1 MRRSVHN
8 IAAEKIKAQKARS
21 LIYKRPA
28 LASLGYETIMQELD
42 EISSEC
48 DEVRY
53 AMDISSVIDAL
64 DGEEEAAYEF
74 QMMFS
79 DLSYDCEQ
87 LYEKMYDSCREEEFD
102 DLTVALIGNRYDMV
116 GYDSYETDWYSLT
129 GYHEGLAVSEAG
141 KRIMRHTKAEML
153 SLIGQAMGTLLAFLD
168 LRQRYDYL
176 KATMDIIRGENSAHL
191 KLIAEI
197 EKAYEAAVDD
207 GTWNKGKAYRQFE
220 ELLNALPDRVWIE

>member
-1 MRRSVHN
+1 MT
-8 IAAEKIKAQKARS
+8 AEEIKAQKARAM
-21 LIYKRPA
+21 IYKRPA
-28 LASLGYETIMQELD
+28 LASLGYEAIIQELD

-48 DEVRY
+48 DEVSY

-64 DGEEEAAYEF
+64 DGEEETAHEF

-79 DLSYDCEQ
+79 DLSYDCSQ
-87 LYEKMYDSCREEEFD
+87 LYDKMYDSCREEEFD

-129 GYHEGLAVSEAG
+129 GYQEELAQTEAG
-141 KRIMRHTKAEML
+141 KRIMRHTKSEML

-168 LRQRYDYL
+168 LRQKYDYL

-191 KLIAEI
+191 KLIADI
-197 EKAYEAAVDD
+197 EKAYEAANADHFSKWGD
-207 GTWNKGKAYRQFE
+207 ETRKYD

>member
-1 MRRSVHN
+1 MT
-8 IAAEKIKAQKARS
+8 AEEIKAQKARS

-28 LASLGYETIMQELD
+28 LALLGYQTILEELD
-42 EISSEC
+42 TISSEC

-87 LYEKMYDSCREEEFD
+87 LYEKMYDSVREIEFD

-129 GYHEGLAVSEAG
+129 GYHEELAASEAG
-141 KRIMRHTKAEML
+141 KRIMRHTKSEML
-153 SLIGQAMGTLLAFLD
+153 SMIGQAMGTLLAFLD

-191 KLIAEI
+191 KLIADI
-197 EKAYEAAVDD
+197 EKAYEAATNED
-207 GTWNKGKAYRQFE
+207 TWSTAKAYRHFD
-220 ELLNALPDRVWIE
+220 ELVNALPDRVWIE

>member
-1 MRRSVHN
+1 MRRPVHN
-8 IAAEKIKAQKARS
+8 AEQIKAQKARS

-28 LASLGYETIMQELD
+28 LASMGYETIMSELE

-141 KRIMRHTKAEML
+141 KRIMRHTKSEML
-153 SLIGQAMGTLLAFLD
+153 SMIGQAMGTLLAFLD

-191 KLIAEI
+191 KLIADI

-207 GTWNKGKAYRQFE
+207 DTWSKGKAYRQFE
-220 ELLNALPDRVWIE
+220 KLLNALPDRVWIE

>member
-1 MRRSVHN
+1 MT
-8 IAAEKIKAQKARS
+8 AEEIKAQKARAM
-21 LIYKRPA
+21 IYKRPA
-28 LASLGYETIMQELD
+28 LASLGYETIIQELD

-48 DEVRY
+48 DEVSY

-64 DGEEEAAYEF
+64 DGEEETAHEF

-79 DLSYDCEQ
+79 DLSYDCSQ
-87 LYEKMYDSCREEEFD
+87 LYDKMYDSCCEEEFD

-129 GYHEGLAVSEAG
+129 GYQEELAQTEAG

-153 SLIGQAMGTLLAFLD
+153 SMIGQAMGTLIAFLD

-207 GTWNKGKAYRQFE
+207 DTWSKRKAYRQFE
-220 ELLNALPDRVWIE
+220 ELLNALPERVWIE